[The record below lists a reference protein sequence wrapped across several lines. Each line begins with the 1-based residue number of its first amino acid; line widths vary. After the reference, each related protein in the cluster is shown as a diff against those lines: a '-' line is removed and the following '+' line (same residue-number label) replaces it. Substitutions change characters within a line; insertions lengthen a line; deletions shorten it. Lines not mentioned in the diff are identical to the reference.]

1 MVGEK
6 FVLYQLLLRAFGNRD
21 CISGGSYAV
30 NGSGKFNEITATYLR
45 KLHKLSVGAVWY
57 TGIISHATRT
67 SFNGVPSSNPS
78 LVKGEA
84 GSPYAIR
91 NYFDVDP
98 ALAVNPDNRMTEFM
112 NLVSRT
118 HSAGMKVIIDF
129 VPNHVAREYGGYF
142 TSENYYLLD
151 APLQLPCDDGGY
163 VENPAKATGNNVFNP
178 APSANDWY
186 DTVKLNYDNRS
197 TWVKMLDILRFW
209 LEKGVDGFRCD
220 MVEMVPLDF
229 FRWVIAEVRNLYPDM
244 LFIAEVYSRENY
256 FPYIREAGFDLLYD
270 KSGIYDI
277 LRSVMTSGTPASD
290 ITGNWL
296 SLGDLQPHML
306 NFLENHDEQ
315 RLASPFFAGDAM
327 HGLAALAA
335 AALLNDASFML
346 YAGQEVGEDASE
358 SQNGRTS
365 IFDLTAVPGLC
376 GLDSFIHTGKGL
388 GKSGRSV
395 LARYREILHLA
406 ASPLFRK
413 GKMFDL
419 GYCSGFDRREI
430 FAFARGNGRK
440 TCLVVAN
447 FSNRIQEVTVV
458 IPPEA
463 VAYLEMKNASP
474 ESGVKV
480 SIPPFGATV
489 KEI

>member
-1 MVGEK
+1 MDK
-6 FVLYQLLLRAFGNRD
+6 MLIYQMLPRLWGK
-21 CISGGSYAV
+21 
-30 NGSGKFNEITATYLR
+30 GKFSSVDNETLQYVRSL
-45 KLHKLSVGAVWY
+45 GMDCVWY
-57 TGIISHATRT
+57 TGIPRHSTGQPYT
-67 SFNGVPSSNPS
+67 
-78 LVKGEA
+78 KGKC
-84 GSPYAIR
+84 GSPYSICD
-91 NYFDVDP
+91 YYD
-98 ALAVNPDNRMTEFM
+98 VNPYMADVESERMEEFVS
-112 NLVSRT
+112 LVART
-118 HSAGMKVIIDF
+118 HDAGLKVIVDF
-129 VPNHVAREYGGYF
+129 VPNHVSPDYHDCHGGIRTFDYCDYDWTDTRKIDYG
-142 TSENYYLLD
+142 
-151 APLQLPCDDGGY
+151 C
-163 VENPAKATGNNVFNP
+163 K
-178 APSANDWY
+178 
-186 DTVKLNYDNRS
+186 DNWLSLR
-197 TWVKMLDILRFW
+197 DILLFW
-209 LEKGVDGFRCD
+209 AGKGVDGFRCD

-335 AALLNDASFML
+335 ASLLNDASFML

-376 GLDSFIHTGKGL
+376 GLYSFIHTGKGL

-406 ASPLFRK
+406 VSPLFRK

-463 VAYLEMKNASP
+463 VAYLEMKNAAP